1 MSYLGVF
8 LLLSLLILIH
18 ELGHLLAAKLA
29 GIPVA
34 SFSVGLGPKLW
45 TRRWGR
51 VEYSLRLIP
60 LGGFVT
66 PAAEEHE
73 FRTFP
78 LRNRIAFFAG
88 GPLANIVATLPL
100 FAILNVSHRGL
111 SLYEVLIAPP
121 VQAAKMFWQVLAAIP
136 ALFSNP
142 ELLSG
147 PIGIVVQGSRAA
159 EAGMTLEL
167 AIALSLSLAV
177 MNLLPIP
184 VLDGGQIVLSC
195 LEERFPRMIDLR
207 APLTLLGVLLLA
219 SAMIYVNVRD
229 VFHLF
234 V

>member
-18 ELGHLLAAKLA
+18 ELGHLVAARLT

-34 SFSVGLGPKLW
+34 GFSVGLGPKLW

-51 VEYSLRLIP
+51 TEYSLRLIP

-73 FRTFP
+73 FRAFP

-88 GPLANIVATLPL
+88 GPLANLLVTLPL
-100 FAILNVSHRGL
+100 FVILNVSKRGF

-121 VQAAKMFWQVLAAIP
+121 VQTAKAFWQFLTAFP
-136 ALFSNP
+136 ALFSHP

-147 PIGIVVQGSRAA
+147 PIDIVIQGSRAA

-167 AIALSLSLAV
+167 AISLSLSLAV

-207 APLTLLGVLLLA
+207 APLTLAGVLLLA

-234 V
+234 A

>member
-18 ELGHLLAAKLA
+18 ESGHLFAARLA

-34 SFSVGLGPKLW
+34 GFSVGLGPKLW

-51 VEYSLRLIP
+51 TEYSLRLIP

-73 FRTFP
+73 FRAFP

-88 GPLANIVATLPL
+88 GPLANILTPLPL
-100 FAILNVSHRGL
+100 FAILNISRRGF
-111 SLYEVLIAPP
+111 SLDEALIAPP
-121 VQAAKMFWQVLAAIP
+121 IQTAKALWQFLTAIP
-136 ALFSNP
+136 ALFSHP
-142 ELLSG
+142 ELVSG
-147 PIGIVVQGSRAA
+147 PIGIVVQGSHAVD
-159 EAGMTLEL
+159 AGKILEL

-184 VLDGGQIVLSC
+184 VLDGGQIILSC
-195 LEERFPRMIDLR
+195 LEERFPRMIALR
-207 APLTLLGVLLLA
+207 APLTVAGALLLV
-219 SAMIYVNVRD
+219 SAMIYLNVRD
-229 VFHLF
+229 VFYLLA
-234 V
+234 

>member
-8 LLLSLLILIH
+8 LLLSFLILIH
-18 ELGHLLAAKLA
+18 ELGHLFAAQLT

-34 SFSVGLGPKLW
+34 GFSVGLGPKLW

-73 FRTFP
+73 FRMFP

-88 GPLANIVATLPL
+88 GPLANILTALPL
-100 FAILNVSHRGL
+100 FAMLNVSQRGF
-111 SLYEVLIAPP
+111 SLREALIAPP
-121 VQAAKMFWQVLAAIP
+121 IQAAKAFWQFLTAVP
-136 ALFSNP
+136 ALFSHP

-147 PIGIVVQGSRAA
+147 PIKIVIEGSRAA

-167 AIALSLSLAV
+167 AIVLSISLAV

-207 APLTLLGVLLLA
+207 APLTLAGVLLLA

-229 VFHLF
+229 VFSLLA
-234 V
+234 

>member
-8 LLLSLLILIH
+8 LLLSFLILIH
-18 ELGHLLAAKLA
+18 ELGHLLAARLT

-34 SFSVGLGPKLW
+34 GFSVGMGPKLW

-88 GPLANIVATLPL
+88 GPLANIVAALPL
-100 FAILNVSHRGL
+100 FAILNVSQRGF
-111 SLYEVLIAPP
+111 SLREALIAPP
-121 VQAAKMFWQVLAAIP
+121 VQAAKALWQFLTAIP
-136 ALFSNP
+136 ALFSHP

-147 PIGIVVQGSRAA
+147 PIKIVIEGSRAA
-159 EAGMTLEL
+159 EAGMGLEL
-167 AIALSLSLAV
+167 AIVLSLSLAV

-195 LEERFPRMIDLR
+195 LEERFPRMIGLR
-207 APLTLLGVLLLA
+207 APLTLVGVFLLA

-229 VFHLF
+229 VFSLF
-234 V
+234 A